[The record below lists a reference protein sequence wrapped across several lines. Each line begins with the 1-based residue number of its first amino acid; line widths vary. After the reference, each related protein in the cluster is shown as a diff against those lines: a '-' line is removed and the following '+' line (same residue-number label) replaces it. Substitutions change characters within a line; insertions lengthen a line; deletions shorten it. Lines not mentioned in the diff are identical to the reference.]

1 MAVDFGFSGRGHVT
15 HKYIY
20 IYIFLRQTGLNF
32 LDFFGI
38 DPPIY
43 ACQNFVSPVFAI
55 FLKTNLDVHCV
66 QVDGKTRREAG
77 SQCGEN
83 CCQGQLQQ

>member
-1 MAVDFGFSGRGHVT
+1 MAVDFGFSDRGHVT

-20 IYIFLRQTGLNF
+20 IFFLRQTGLNL

-38 DPPIY
+38 GPLIY

-55 FLKTNLDVHCV
+55 FLKD
-66 QVDGKTRREAG
+66 K
-77 SQCGEN
+77 S
-83 CCQGQLQQ
+83 